1 MVDIS
6 TVDGNYIRR
15 CSSDGQAIPT
25 RISYWDCFKVVTQ
38 VEIAMYVMWC
48 DVMWCDVMWCNVM

>member
-15 CSSDGQAIPT
+15 CSSDVQAIPT

-48 DVMWCDVMWCNVM
+48 DVM